1 MKRELFTP
9 DIEPIKDADFGF
21 GLWPW
26 SRGPM
31 WELLE
36 TWAFTVDNGGFAR
49 VYEIPAGYQ
58 FDKASVPAFFWS
70 LGYTPDGLCTVPALE
85 HDFLC
90 DIYSGGSA
98 WLRDKLGVIPLAP
111 PAQVIHRHF
120 YDQLVRWG
128 MRPSKARVM
137 WEGVRNFGPG
147 GRLRPSSWFKR
158 KAIQQSTETL

>member
-1 MKRELFTP
+1 MKTRTLFTP

-21 GLWPW
+21 GIWPW

-36 TWAFTVDNGGFAR
+36 PWTFEVMNGGFDE
-49 VYEIPAGYQ
+49 VYTIPAGYQ
-58 FDKASVPAFFWS
+58 FDKASVPSYFWS

-90 DIYSGGSA
+90 DLYAGGSA
-98 WLRDKLGVIPLAP
+98 WLRDVLGAVPVSP

-120 YDQLVRWG
+120 YDQLVKWG

-147 GRLRPSSWFKR
+147 GYLRPASWFGR
-158 KAIQQSTETL
+158 KVKG